1 MARGAWTSVGPAP
14 PRRLHLQ
21 MAAALGKRRWHAV
34 MPGRQRFGGHHVDGA
49 AGTELQ
55 REGVM
60 LRLELQAI
68 EQQEGQ
74 CPGEGQ
80 GDVQVGVARRGY
92 RQ

>member
-1 MARGAWTSVGPAP
+1 M
-14 PRRLHLQ
+14 
-21 MAAALGKRRWHAV
+21 
-34 MPGRQRFGGHHVDGA
+34 DGA

-60 LRLELQAI
+60 PRLELQAI
-68 EQQEGQ
+68 EQQEGR

-80 GDVQVGVARRGY
+80 GDVQVGAARRGY

>member
-34 MPGRQRFGGHHVDGA
+34 VPGRQRFGGHHVDGA

-68 EQQEGQ
+68 EQQEGR